1 MGKAHVVIVTGMSGS
16 GRTTAIRALEDAGF
30 FCIDNL
36 PIVLLDKFLLL
47 AERHEEIRRVA
58 LGVDIRE
65 RGFLHAL
72 AATLQEVRSLGHRLD
87 VIFLDATDE
96 TLIRRYSET
105 RRRHP
110 LSGETVSLAD
120 AISRERKTL
129 QEVRAQ
135 ADWVVD
141 TSELNVHQLKALVQ
155 QAYNPTGATR
165 MTVSVVSFG
174 YRHGVPRESDY
185 VFDCRFLPNP
195 YFVDRLRAKSGLDPE
210 VRDHV
215 VGQPDWKEFF
225 ERVSGLIGFSI
236 PRHEREG
243 KPLLTVAFGCTGGR
257 HRSVVAAEA
266 VAEWLRDRGVLVRV
280 IHRDVEET
288 G

>member
-1 MGKAHVVIVTGMSGS
+1 MGKAHVVVVTGMSGS

-65 RGFLHAL
+65 RGFLHAF
-72 AATLQEVRSLGHRLD
+72 AATLREVRALGHRLD

-120 AISRERKTL
+120 AIGRERTML

-141 TSELNVHQLKALVQ
+141 TSELNVHQLKALIQ
-155 QAYNPTGATR
+155 QAYDPQAASR

-195 YFVDRLRAKSGLDPE
+195 YFVDGLRAKSGLDSE
-210 VRDHV
+210 VRGYV
-215 VGQPDWKEFF
+215 LGQPEWTEFF
-225 ERVSGLIGFSI
+225 ERVSALVGFTV

-266 VAEWLRDRGVLVRV
+266 VAEWLRERGVPVRV
-280 IHRDVEET
+280 THRDVEET

>member
-36 PIVLLDKFLLL
+36 PIVLLDKFLVL

-210 VRDHV
+210 VRDYV

>member
-210 VRDHV
+210 VRDYV

>member
-1 MGKAHVVIVTGMSGS
+1 MEKVHVVIVTGMSGS
-16 GRTTAIRALEDAGF
+16 GRTTAIRALEDTGF
-30 FCIDNL
+30 FCVDNL

-47 AERHEEIRRVA
+47 AERHEEVRRVA

-72 AATLQEVRSLGHRLD
+72 SAALKGVRSLGYRLD

-110 LSGETVSLAD
+110 LSGETVSLAA
-120 AISRERKTL
+120 AIVRERRIL
-129 QEVRAQ
+129 RRVRAQ
-135 ADWVVD
+135 ADWVID
-141 TSELNVHQLKALVQ
+141 TSELNVHQLKALIQ
-155 QAYNPTGATR
+155 QAFDPQAAGR
-165 MTVSVVSFG
+165 MIVSVVSFG

-185 VFDCRFLPNP
+185 VLDCRFLPNP
-195 YFVDRLRAKSGLDPE
+195 YFVDSLRQKSGLDPE
-210 VRDHV
+210 VREHV
-215 VGQPDWKEFF
+215 MGHPEWNPFF
-225 ERVSGLIGFSI
+225 ERVTALVGFSI

-243 KPLLTVAFGCTGGR
+243 KPFLTVAFGCTGGR

-266 VAEWLRDRGVLVRV
+266 MAEWLRREGYPVRV
-280 IHRDVEET
+280 AHRDVEVH

>member
-72 AATLQEVRSLGHRLD
+72 AATLKEVRSLGHRLD

-96 TLIRRYSET
+96 TLVRRYSET

-120 AISRERKTL
+120 AITRERKML
-129 QEVRAQ
+129 QEVRSQ

-155 QAYNPTGATR
+155 QAYDPQVASR

-185 VFDCRFLPNP
+185 VLDCRFLPNP

-215 VGQPDWKEFF
+215 VGQPEWKEFF
-225 ERVSGLIGFSI
+225 DRVSGLIAFVL

-257 HRSVVAAEA
+257 HRSVVVAEA
-266 VAEWLRDRGVLVRV
+266 VAEWLRDSGVPVRV

>member
-36 PIVLLDKFLLL
+36 PIVLLDKFLVL
-47 AERHEEIRRVA
+47 AERHEEIRRVG

-210 VRDHV
+210 VRDYV

-266 VAEWLRDRGVLVRV
+266 VAEWLRDRGGLVRV

>member
-16 GRTTAIRALEDAGF
+16 GRTTAIRALEDVGF

-65 RGFLHAL
+65 RGFLQAI
-72 AATLQEVRSLGHRLD
+72 AATLGEVRSLGHRLD

-110 LSGETVSLAD
+110 LSGETVSLAE
-120 AISRERKTL
+120 AIQRERGML
-129 QEVRAQ
+129 EGVRSQ

-141 TSELNVHQLKALVQ
+141 TSELNVHQLKALIQ
-155 QAYNPTGATR
+155 QAYDPQAASR

-195 YFVDRLRAKSGLDPE
+195 YFVDGLRAKSGLDAE

-215 VGQPDWKEFF
+215 RGQPEWEEFF
-225 ERVSGLIGFSI
+225 ARVTGLIGFTL
-236 PRHEREG
+236 PRHEKEG

-257 HRSVVAAEA
+257 HRSVAVAEA
-266 VAEWLRDRGVLVRV
+266 VAEWLREQGCPVRV
-280 IHRDVEET
+280 THRDVEET

>member
-155 QAYNPTGATR
+155 QAYNPTGASR

-215 VGQPDWKEFF
+215 VGQPEWKEFF

-266 VAEWLRDRGVLVRV
+266 VAEWLRDRGIPVRV

>member
-1 MGKAHVVIVTGMSGS
+1 MSKAHVVVVTGMSGS

-58 LGVDIRE
+58 IGVDIRE
-65 RGFLHAL
+65 RGFLHAFTT
-72 AATLQEVRSLGHRLD
+72 TLEEVRSLGHRLD
-87 VIFLDATDE
+87 VIFLDASDE

-110 LSGETVSLAD
+110 LSGEAVSLAE
-120 AISRERKTL
+120 AIQRERRML
-129 QEVRAQ
+129 ENVRCE

-141 TSELNVHQLKALVQ
+141 TSELNVHQLKAMIQ
-155 QAYNPTGATR
+155 QAYDPQAAGR
-165 MTVSVVSFG
+165 MTVSVFSFG

-185 VFDCRFLPNP
+185 VFDCRFLSNP
-195 YFVDRLRAKSGLDPE
+195 YFVDGLRARSGLDAE
-210 VRDHV
+210 VHHYV
-215 VGQPDWKEFF
+215 TGQPEWGDFF
-225 ERVSGLIGFSI
+225 AWVTGLLGFTI
-236 PRHEREG
+236 PHHEREG

-257 HRSVVAAEA
+257 HRSVV
-266 VAEWLRDRGVLVRV
+266 VAEEVARWLRDKGCPVRV
-280 IHRDVEET
+280 THRDVEEM